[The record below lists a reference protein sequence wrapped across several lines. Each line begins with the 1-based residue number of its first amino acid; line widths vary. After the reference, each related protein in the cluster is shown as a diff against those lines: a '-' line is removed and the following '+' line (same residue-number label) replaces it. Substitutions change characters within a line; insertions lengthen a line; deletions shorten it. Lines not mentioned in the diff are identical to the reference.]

1 MCDSKNFSLEKAP
14 GGTIRITCP
23 PLRHEHVMELR
34 TVTDCHDLFLFPDK
48 TIFVIGEE
56 ELETF
61 RIVYGRGEALT
72 LLLPM
77 VVQVYYDYVSP
88 YSYLSTKIM
97 DILEAEYEIWVEWR
111 GLELRPEWV
120 EFPKWW
126 YQPTISE
133 TRWIERRD
141 LVRKYG
147 IPMAD
152 ERPTFRPR
160 TRPLLKAGE
169 YAKTQGKFKAFQSA
183 VFEAYFGRAEDI
195 RSERILCTLGEKVG
209 LDGGSLLDA
218 MLSNTYESAIEQYRR
233 EAERDRIFGV
243 PTYKIGPVI
252 IWGRDPIQELREAIE
267 AVEVKKRRSPK

>member
-1 MCDSKNFSLEKAP
+1 MRDFKKLSVEKVP
-14 GGTIRITCP
+14 DGTIRITCP
-23 PLRHEHVMELR
+23 PLHYEHIMELR
-34 TVTDCHDLFLFPDK
+34 TVVDCHDLFLFPDK

-61 RIVYGRGEALT
+61 RIVYERGEALT

-77 VVQVYYDYVSP
+77 IVQVYYDYVSP

-97 DILEAEYEIWVEWR
+97 DVLEGEYEIWVEWC

-126 YQPTISE
+126 YQPTVSK

-141 LVRKYG
+141 LIRKYG

-152 ERPTFRPR
+152 ERPIFRPR

-169 YAKTQGKFKAFQSA
+169 YAKTQGKFKAFQST
-183 VFEAYFGRAEDI
+183 VFEAYYARAEDI
-195 RSERILCTLGEKVG
+195 RSEKIICTLGEKVG
-209 LDGGSLLDA
+209 LDRGSLLDA
-218 MLSNTYESAIEQYRR
+218 MLSNRYESAIEKYRR
-233 EAERDRIFGV
+233 EAEQDRIFGV
-243 PTYKIGPVI
+243 PTYKIGPII
-252 IWGRDPIQELREAIE
+252 IWGRDPIQELRKAIE
-267 AVEVKKRRSPK
+267 AMGAKKRSST